1 MIPSALSIRGFTAE
15 SQRASMSVGRLDPMP
30 GHMKGPKKPQKP
42 AGKRK
47 KAGKKK

>member
-1 MIPSALSIRGFTAE
+1 
-15 SQRASMSVGRLDPMP
+15 MP
-30 GHMKGPKKPQKP
+30 GYMKGPKKPQKP

>member
-1 MIPSALSIRGFTAE
+1 MRTHYDRHSSACS
-15 SQRASMSVGRLDPMP
+15 MP
-30 GHMKGPKKPQKP
+30 GYMKGPKKPQKP